1 MFFVQD
7 EKSLEGFLPYG
18 LGKRS
23 CPGARLA
30 DLQASASFSYF
41 KTPPLKG
48 QFTRCILIRMFCV
61 CADGLQGLSKSFH
74 CHTIINFS
82 FASLKLHTNFENA

>member
-1 MFFVQD
+1 MSFVQD

-30 DLQASASFSYF
+30 DLQVSSSFSYF
-41 KTPPLKG
+41 K
-48 QFTRCILIRMFCV
+48 
-61 CADGLQGLSKSFH
+61 LSH
-74 CHTIINFS
+74 
-82 FASLKLHTNFENA
+82 

>member
-7 EKSLEGFLPYG
+7 EKTLEGFLPYG

-30 DLQASASFSYF
+30 DLQASS
-41 KTPPLKG
+41 
-48 QFTRCILIRMFCV
+48 
-61 CADGLQGLSKSFH
+61 
-74 CHTIINFS
+74 
-82 FASLKLHTNFENA
+82 